1 MTSPDVRATSRAYV
15 AGLER
20 HKMEEW
26 EERGKWSKVG
36 GKFNDQPTLL
46 IPG

>member
-1 MTSPDVRATSRAYV
+1 MAN
-15 AGLER
+15 
-20 HKMEEW
+20 
-26 EERGKWSKVG
+26 ERGKWSKVG